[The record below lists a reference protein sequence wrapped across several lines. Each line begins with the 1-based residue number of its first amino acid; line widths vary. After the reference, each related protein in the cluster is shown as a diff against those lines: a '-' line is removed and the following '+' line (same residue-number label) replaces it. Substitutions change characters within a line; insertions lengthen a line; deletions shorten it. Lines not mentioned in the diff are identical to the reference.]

1 MGEGPLVWCEATK
14 QYTRTTQETLVSHR
28 NAPLTAEGRRRLCER
43 VDSGRPICHVAA
55 EAGIARQTLAKWH
68 ARWRECG
75 LDGLHD
81 RSSRPAS
88 CPGQT
93 DPQIE
98 DLVEYLRRSMKLGPV
113 MLTAEL
119 AEFGITMH
127 AWTVHRILVRR
138 GVSRLADLDVTGADL
153 RQQPKNRYEHP
164 LAGDLVHLDVKKVGR
179 IPDGGWWAHGRGSVG
194 HKKSQRRP
202 RIGYCYLH
210 TAIDDHSRLAYTEA
224 LDDEK
229 AVTAVGFWLRAK
241 AFFAAHGIE
250 TIRRVLSDNGSC
262 YRSRI
267 FNAALA
273 DDAITHKYTRPYRPQ
288 TNGKVERFN
297 RTLAQECLYARAWN
311 NDQERIAAIPGFL
324 HRYNYHRPHTA
335 LRGLPP
341 IRRTQ
346 VVTNLSGFNI

>member
-1 MGEGPLVWCEATK
+1 M
-14 QYTRTTQETLVSHR
+14 SHR
-28 NAPLTAEGRRRLCER
+28 NAPLTPEGRRRLCQR

-68 ARWRECG
+68 TRWRQG
-75 LDGLHD
+75 GIDALHD

-119 AEFGITMH
+119 ADFGVTMH
-127 AWTVHRILVRR
+127 ASTVHRILVRR

-153 RQQPKNRYEHP
+153 RQQPTNRYEHP

-179 IPDGGWWAHGRGSVG
+179 IPDGGGWWVHGRGTLG
-194 HKKSQRRP
+194 HKKSQRRT

-229 AVTAVGFWLRAK
+229 AVTAVGFWLRAR

-250 TIRRVLSDNGSC
+250 TIRRVLTDNGSC
-262 YRSRI
+262 YRSRL
-267 FNAALA
+267 FNDVLE
-273 DDAITHKYTRPYRPQ
+273 DDAIAHKYTRPYRPQ

-311 NDQERIAAIPGFL
+311 NDQERIAALPGFL

-335 LRGLPP
+335 LQGFPP
-341 IRRTQ
+341 IHRTQ
-346 VVTNLSGFNI
+346 VVTNLSGFNT